1 MRTSQNLHL
10 GEEALGGLSAG
21 IVGTIIGYPLDLVKT
36 RMQTSGGSL
45 SIAGVASSVVRH
57 EGVFALYKGIAP
69 PLISLS
75 ILNTLNFSSYSFFRD
90 LLHAKHGW
98 DYRNA
103 VAGMMGAPIGS
114 MVSTVENLVKTQMQL
129 DNISRQ
135 RFEGSWHCVRSLVQ
149 SHGLSVLYTGHVV
162 NTFREMT
169 FLGCYFL
176 TYEGFRQGL
185 VGSHIPAKVAVPVA
199 GGMAGALSW
208 FVSFPL
214 DCVRA
219 GVQGHNLD
227 DTKRVRAWRVLSN
240 LIKERGVRGLYS
252 GVTPSICRAFLVSG
266 SRFSAYE
273 GALWLL
279 RGVNTGAP
287 IESNELI

>member
-1 MRTSQNLHL
+1 MTTPTSQKLHL

-36 RMQTSGGSL
+36 RMQTSGCGASL
-45 SIAGVASSVVRH
+45 TIVGVASSVVRR
-57 EGVFALYKGIAP
+57 EGILALYKGIAP

-75 ILNTLNFSSYSFFRD
+75 ILNTLNFSSYSFFRH
-90 LLHAKHGW
+90 LYRAKHGW
-98 DYRNA
+98 DHRNA
-103 VAGMMGAPIGS
+103 VAGMSGAPIGA

-129 DNISRQ
+129 DNISRK

-149 SHGLSVLYTGHVV
+149 SHGLSVLYTGHVI
-162 NTFREMT
+162 NTFREIT
-169 FLGCYFL
+169 FLGCYFF
-176 TYEGFRQGL
+176 TYEGLRHGL
-185 VGSHIPAKVAVPVA
+185 VSGAHVHAQLAVPVA

-219 GVQGHNLD
+219 GVQGHNLED
-227 DTKRVRAWRVLSN
+227 AQRVRAWRVFAN
-240 LIKERGVRGLYS
+240 LIRERGVRGLFS
-252 GVTPSICRAFLVSG
+252 GVTPSIARAFLVSG

-273 GALWLL
+273 GAIWLL
-279 RGVNTGAP
+279 RGGHGD
-287 IESNELI
+287 S

>member
-1 MRTSQNLHL
+1 MKTSQKVHL

-36 RMQTSGGSL
+36 RMQTSGGS
-45 SIAGVASSVVRH
+45 SGIVGVASDVVRR
-57 EGVFALYKGIAP
+57 EGILALYKGIAP

-90 LLHAKHGW
+90 LYHAKHGW

-103 VAGMMGAPIGS
+103 IAGMSGAPIS
-114 MVSTVENLVKTQMQL
+114 AMVSTVENLVKTQMQL
-129 DNISRQ
+129 DNISRK
-135 RFEGSWHCVRSLVQ
+135 RFEGSSHCVRSLVQ

-169 FLGCYFL
+169 FLGCYFF

-185 VGSHIPAKVAVPVA
+185 VAGAHVHAQAAVPVA

-227 DTKRVRAWRVLSN
+227 DSQRVRALRVFAN
-240 LIKERGVRGLYS
+240 LIQKRGVRGLFS
-252 GVTPSICRAFLVSG
+252 GVSPSVARAFLVSG

-273 GALWLL
+273 GTLWLL
-279 RGVNTGAP
+279 RGGNRD
-287 IESNELI
+287 S